1 VPTAIE
7 ITDPHLRTYTRV
19 LPIGPGVC
27 DVCHGVPGPGW
38 ERCWSCAQT
47 IRQVSRP
54 IELVVPISL
63 TELLG
68 QLHHVLRS
76 YKREDY
82 PLSVRDRFRLQVS
95 ALLARFLW
103 QHGDCIRAAAGE
115 DWDCITI
122 VPSSQ
127 GRSGVHPLEEAIRM
141 FPFLADQYRR
151 LLGTGTAKAV
161 HNRASDKAFRVTEDV
176 TGTRVLLVDDTF
188 TSGARAQSAASALQ
202 LAGARVVAMV
212 PIGRVI
218 KPDFSTEAAALLTR
232 ARAHAFDFA
241 ICCLEGIRAAQ

>member
-1 VPTAIE
+1 MPTAVE
-7 ITDPHLRTYTRV
+7 ITDPHIRTYTRV
-19 LPIGPGVC
+19 LPVGRGVC
-27 DVCHGVPGPGW
+27 DVCHGAPGTGW
-38 ERCWSCAQT
+38 DRFWSCAQT
-47 IRQVSRP
+47 IRQVSQP

-82 PLSVRDRFRLQVS
+82 PESVRDGFRLQIS

-103 QHGDCIRAAAGE
+103 QHGDCIRGAAGE

-127 GRSGVHPLEEAIRM
+127 GRAGVHPLEEAIRM
-141 FPFLADQYRR
+141 FPFLGAQYRP
-151 LLGTGTAKAV
+151 LLGPGTGKAD
-161 HNRASDKAFRVTEDV
+161 HNRASDKAYAVTEDV
-176 TGTRVLLVDDTF
+176 MGTRVLLVDDTF

-212 PIGRVI
+212 PVGRVI
-218 KPDFSTEAAALLTR
+218 KPDFSEEAAALLSR
-232 ARAHAFDFA
+232 AREQAFDFA
-241 ICCLEGIRAAQ
+241 ICCLEGASRP